1 MTLCNMAIEMG
12 AKAGIVP
19 ADKTTFDYLKGRA
32 VEEYEPLYADE
43 DAIYAE

>member
-19 ADKTTFDYLKGRA
+19 PDEKTFEYLKGRA
-32 VEEYEPLYADE
+32 RDK
-43 DAIYAE
+43 